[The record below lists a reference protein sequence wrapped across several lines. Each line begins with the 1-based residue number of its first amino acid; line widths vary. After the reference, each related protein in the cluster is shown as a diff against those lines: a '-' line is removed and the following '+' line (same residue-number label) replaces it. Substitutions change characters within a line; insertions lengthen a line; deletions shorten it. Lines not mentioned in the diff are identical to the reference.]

1 MLRVDEDKMIH
12 LTRGDAGILHISA
25 KDKEAEDGKPYTF
38 KVGEIVRFKVVE
50 KKACNSV
57 AFKKEVIVKT
67 ESTEVAIE
75 LTTADTKIGE
85 IINKPKDY
93 WYEVELNP
101 DTAPYTIIGYDEEG
115 PKVLRMYPEGDD
127 NNG

>member
-1 MLRVDEDKMIH
+1 MLRVDEDKIIH
-12 LTRGDAGILHISA
+12 ITRGDAGVLRISA
-25 KDKEAEDGKPYTF
+25 NDEKGETYIF
-38 KVGEIVRFKVVE
+38 KAGEIVRFKVVE
-50 KKACNSV
+50 KNACNSI
-57 AFKKEVIVKT
+57 AFKKEVVVNAET
-67 ESTEVAIE
+67 TEVEIE

-101 DTAPYTIIGYDEEG
+101 DTAPYTIIGYDMEG

-127 NNG
+127 NHG